1 MLYDSIMVG
10 SQGFVKPLVI
20 LPVMYKRILQSRSL
34 MDVDGVGFERGDSK
48 NFSCES
54 PQLLIGRCTEKNSDA
69 VRREIEFLSSL

>member
-54 PQLLIGRCTEKNSDA
+54 PQLLIGRVTEKNTGG
-69 VRREIEFLSSL
+69 VGTGIEFLCSW